1 MWLLLP
7 IWAERLAQGVKDEAS
22 DWDVT
27 RVRIALVD
35 KGLAKLR
42 LELLDN

>member
-1 MWLLLP
+1 MWLLSP
-7 IWAERLAQGVKDEAS
+7 IWAERFAQGMKDEAS

-35 KGLAKLR
+35 KGQAELR

>member
-1 MWLLLP
+1 MSHVP
-7 IWAERLAQGVKDEAS
+7 AWAERFAQGVKDEAS

-27 RVRIALVD
+27 GVRIALVD
-35 KGLAKLR
+35 EGQAEPR